1 MNSQVTVL
9 KTQSKITSKKPKILL
24 VEDDLHWQILISAA
38 LRSAYSEV
46 DIRCVKT
53 VQKAEQLLCSGHLFN
68 LIIAD
73 QNLQG
78 NKAGI
83 DFWRQCQSN
92 HHSQIP
98 FMLVSGMSET
108 GYHNVFIREE
118 KYPIYMS
125 KPFDITIFKSI
136 INWQIVEN
144 KGLKNSSKNKL
155 RISKSQQ

>member
-9 KTQSKITSKKPKILL
+9 NAQSNTTSKKPKILL
-24 VEDDLHWQILISAA
+24 VEDDLHWQILITAA

-46 DIRCVKT
+46 DVRCVKT
-53 VQKAEQLLCSGHLFN
+53 VKKAEQLLSSGHLFN
-68 LIIAD
+68 LIISD

-78 NKAGI
+78 NKTGI
-83 DFWRQCQSN
+83 DFWRQCQGN
-92 HHSQIP
+92 QHSQIP

-136 INWQIVEN
+136 INWHIVEN
-144 KGLKNSSKNKL
+144 TGLKNNNKNRL
-155 RISKSQQ
+155 SVFKSQQ